1 MNTYEVTIAD
11 TAGGPDAAMRQRLAT
26 CAAYRLASLDRRTGH
41 YPEAGGEFD
50 MLDNLSGP
58 FFWERSQEQL
68 ANEPPSRVDYE
79 VVSVDPPTRPE
90 VAQTVRVAVRVLF

>member
-1 MNTYEVTIAD
+1 MNTYEVTID
-11 TAGGPDAAMRQRLAT
+11 EMPGGPDAAMRQRLAT

-50 MLDNLSGP
+50 MLDHFCGP
-58 FFWERSQEQL
+58 FFWERSQDEL

-79 VVSVDPPTRPE
+79 VVSVDPPVRPDA
-90 VAQTVRVAVRVLF
+90 AQTVRVAVRVVC